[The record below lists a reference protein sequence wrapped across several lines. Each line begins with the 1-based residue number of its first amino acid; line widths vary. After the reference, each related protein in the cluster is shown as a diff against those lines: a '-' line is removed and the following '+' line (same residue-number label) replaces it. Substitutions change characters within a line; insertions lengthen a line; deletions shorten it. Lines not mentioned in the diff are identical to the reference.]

1 MNPLRVAAIVGAASL
16 AGATPLAAAA
26 AGALPA
32 DKQYGNPIS
41 NPTSGGVA
49 GQGNQLTSGGV
60 AGQGNQL
67 AAQTSDLPFTGF
79 DAGLVVVG
87 GLTLVGLGLG
97 LRRVSRRNS
106 H

>member
-1 MNPLRVAAIVGAASL
+1 MKPLRIAAVASAVSL
-16 AGATPLAAAA
+16 ACATPLAATA

-41 NPTSGGVA
+41 NPTSGG
-49 GQGNQLTSGGV
+49 GV
-60 AGQGNQL
+60 AGQGHQL
-67 AAQTSDLPFTGF
+67 ASQASDLPFTGF